1 MQMGPRHI
9 GPMPDHAAERRESVL
24 IVEDDEYLSSVLAR
38 ILVNEGFR
46 VVTAPDGE
54 SGLAKALD
62 AQPDLVILDV
72 GLPRRDGVALT
83 RTLRAR
89 GFTAPML
96 MLTARAA
103 VSDRVSGLDA
113 GADDYLPKPFEYS
126 ELLAR
131 VKALLRRATLAAA
144 STQLR
149 VRDLVLD
156 PITRQVEKGGQPV
169 ELTQKEYALL
179 EYLMRNEG
187 RPVTRQQIATAVWKA
202 APEPETNVVDVYINY
217 LRRKLG
223 DSRDDPL
230 VRTVRGVG
238 YMIKE

>member
-1 MQMGPRHI
+1 M
-9 GPMPDHAAERRESVL
+9 AERASARGDFVL
-24 IVEDDEYLSSVLAR
+24 IVEDDEYLASVLSR
-38 ILVNEGFR
+38 ILANEGFR
-46 VVTAPDGE
+46 VLTAPDGE
-54 SGLAKALD
+54 SGLEKALD
-62 AQPDLVILDV
+62 VQPDLVILDV
-72 GLPRRDGVALT
+72 GLPRRDGVELT

-89 GFTAPML
+89 GFEAPML

-131 VKALLRRATLAAA
+131 VKALLRRASRSAA

-149 VRDLVLD
+149 VRDLVID
-156 PITRQVEKGGQPV
+156 TITRRVERNGEPLD
-169 ELTQKEYALL
+169 LTQKEYALL

-187 RPVTRQQIATAVWKA
+187 RPVTRHQIHLTVWKTP
-202 APEPETNVVDVYINY
+202 PELESNKVDVYINY
-217 LRRKLG
+217 LRKKLG
-223 DSRDDPL
+223 DSRDRPL
-230 VRTVRGVG
+230 VHTVRGVG